1 MSRLLAY
8 VAHHPWLT
16 AGTALVAVAVLAY
29 ELRLRTT
36 GSIAVGPSEVVRLM
50 NQGALLID
58 LRAKDAYDA
67 GHIGEARHLPTE
79 QLDAELET
87 LKKWREKPVVLYCD
101 SGVRSAT
108 AARKLLKAG
117 FTRAVSLDGGV
128 LAWTRD
134 NLPLVKASAASA
146 KKAGA

>member
-16 AGTALVAVAVLAY
+16 AGTALVAAVVLAY

-36 GSIAVGPSEVVRLM
+36 GSIAVGSAEVVRLM

-58 LRAKDAYDA
+58 LRAKEAYEA

-79 QLDAELET
+79 QLDAELDG
-87 LKKWREKPVVLYCD
+87 LKKWRERPVILYCD
-101 SGVRSAT
+101 SGARSA
-108 AARKLLKAG
+108 AATRKLLKAG
-117 FTRAVSLDGGV
+117 FAQAVSLDGGV

-134 NLPLVKASAASA
+134 NLPLVKGAAT